1 VGLCVVLVTSWIA
14 SFAGTVFTT
23 ALFPLLVVRL
33 YRFVAGPGE
42 LLPEIAIRGTLG
54 EKASFRIPGK
64 TIIWASAVVLIVCVV
79 GGYLAM
85 RDLDWNDH
93 AQIIAH
99 RGGAGVA
106 PENTLAAF
114 KRGIADGADWLE
126 LDVQENADG
135 VVVIEHDRDFM
146 RVAGVNLEVWKA
158 TNADL
163 AVGSSFDPAFLDQR
177 VPTLREVPELA
188 KGRAGV
194 FIELKYYGH
203 DQNLLCLRL

>member
-1 VGLCVVLVTSWIA
+1 
-14 SFAGTVFTT
+14 
-23 ALFPLLVVRL
+23 
-33 YRFVAGPGE
+33 
-42 LLPEIAIRGTLG
+42 
-54 EKASFRIPGK
+54 
-64 TIIWASAVVLIVCVV
+64 
-79 GGYLAM
+79 
-85 RDLDWNDH
+85 
-93 AQIIAH
+93 
-99 RGGAGVA
+99 
-106 PENTLAAF
+106 
-114 KRGIADGADWLE
+114 
-126 LDVQENADG
+126 
-135 VVVIEHDRDFM
+135 VVIEHDSDFM